1 MHDDHDQHDQHDD
14 ALRRQ
19 DTVVLTSVGID
30 IGSSGTQVVFS
41 RLLLRRLGEDLTSR
55 FVVVDR
61 ETTYRSPVALTPYAG
76 PEHIDAAALG
86 GLIDLAYA
94 QARVDP
100 AEVDTGAV
108 ILTGEALRRR
118 NAEAIGTVL
127 ADRAGDL
134 VTVGAG
140 HHMEAMLAAHGSGAV
155 RWSHE
160 RGCRLLN
167 VDVGG
172 GTTKLSLVANGRVE
186 ATAAVLVGGRH
197 VVVDDTGRI
206 VRLDPAGRLH
216 AARAGLRWSLGDRVP
231 PDDLVHVAELMADAV
246 VAAVTTGPDPA
257 LALTPPLPHLDG
269 VAGVL
274 VSGGV
279 GEYVHGREE
288 RTFGDLGLPLGRAL
302 RRRFDEGA
310 LPPLLPAGECIRATV
325 VGAAEYTVQ
334 LSGSTGFVSDPDAL
348 LPRRNLPVVRPGLA
362 LAEAV
367 DPDEVA
373 GAVRRHLTAFDP
385 GSDVALA
392 LSFTGTPS
400 YSRLL
405 PFARGI
411 RDALAEPISAGRPV
425 YLLLDG
431 DVAMTTGR
439 LLRDELAVGGGVVA
453 LDGLV
458 LHDFDHVDLGRLRRP
473 SRTVPVTIKSLVFG
487 DGA

>member
-1 MHDDHDQHDQHDD
+1 VHDDHDHVDEDD
-14 ALRRQ
+14 HALRRQ

-41 RLLLRRLGEDLTSR
+41 RLHLRRLGEDLTSR
-55 FVVVDR
+55 FVVVHR

-86 GLIDLAYA
+86 GLIDRAYA
-94 QARVDP
+94 HARVDP

-160 RGCRLLN
+160 RGCRVLN

-172 GTTKLSLVANGRVE
+172 GTTKLSLVARGRVE

-197 VVVDDTGRI
+197 VVVDETGRI

-216 AARAGLRWSLGDRVP
+216 AARAGLRWRVGDRLP
-231 PDDLVHVAELMADAV
+231 GDELVHVAELMADAV
-246 VAAVTTGPDPA
+246 VAAVTTDVDPE
-257 LALTPPLPHLDG
+257 LALTPPLPGFDG

-279 GEYVHGREE
+279 AEYVHGREE

-310 LPPLLPAGECIRATV
+310 LPALLPAGECIRATV

-348 LPRRNLPVVRPGLA
+348 LPRRNLPVVRPDLA
-362 LAEAV
+362 LGETV
-367 DPDEVA
+367 DPVEVA
-373 GAVRRHLTAFDP
+373 GAVRRRLAAFAP
-385 GSDVALA
+385 GDVALA
-392 LSFTGTPS
+392 LSWSGPPS
-400 YSRLL
+400 YARLL

-439 LLRDELAVGGGVVA
+439 LLRDELEVAGGVVA

-487 DGA
+487 T